1 MAAEKIQWKLVT
13 VRNNRSKTDPEGI
26 SREVLSYMPGAN
38 LVCTVG
44 GKVGH
49 RLTQYGVFYTVNE
62 LGDNRR
68 QLFPGAVSV
77 GRQAVNAIW

>member
-1 MAAEKIQWKLVT
+1 M
-13 VRNNRSKTDPEGI
+13 
-26 SREVLSYMPGAN
+26 LSYMPGAN

-49 RLTQYGVFYTVNE
+49 RLTQYGIFYTVNE
-62 LGDNRR
+62 LGDTRR

-77 GRQAVNAIW
+77 GRQAVNAI